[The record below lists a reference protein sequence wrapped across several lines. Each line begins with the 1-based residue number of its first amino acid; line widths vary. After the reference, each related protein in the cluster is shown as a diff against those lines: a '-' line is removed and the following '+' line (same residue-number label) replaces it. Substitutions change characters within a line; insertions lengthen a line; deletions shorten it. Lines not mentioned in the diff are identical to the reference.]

1 MNHLDTDLLQTSWFI
16 WGVVLMIAFPLLV
29 VILGELGHKLEKKN
43 SPWNELIRFIQRF
56 IIPQLV
62 LLLIF
67 TRLLEFEEDDVIVK
81 LIETLLW
88 IFLIYAAMTVV
99 NLLFFTDSQNP
110 RWRIRVPKL
119 LLDFARILVVAL
131 GTAFVL
137 SNIWELELGKMLA
150 ALGVGSIVLGLAL
163 QDTLSSLIAGFSLVS
178 SRQFRLDDWLEVDG
192 TVGKV
197 ININWRTMSLLD
209 RNEDVII
216 IPNSRLSSAKFLN
229 FSYPYPRH
237 VERVNF
243 DFSFDD
249 PPYKVKKALIDAALK
264 TEGILS
270 DPPPMVDLV
279 SYDEF
284 SIRHQV
290 RFFID
295 DYQKLPI
302 IRDRFVSS
310 IWYVARR
317 ESLTFPTR
325 SHEVSFFDAE
335 KPNEQQ
341 AQMNNTLETL
351 KHAPIFRDKSNQFL
365 NDLANDSTHLVY
377 GKGEFI
383 TQQNKRLPHF
393 LLLLLGEAIEYYQD
407 SEGEQHR
414 LNTLTKGDVF
424 GLVSLFRN
432 SPQTVS
438 IISLSDTSALAID
451 EKNMEKLLQQY
462 PTLSD
467 HIEQLIDTQQK
478 EINLIEH
485 RIASKHQIPLG

>member
-16 WGVVLMIAFPLLV
+16 WGIVLMIAFPLLV
-29 VILGELGHKLEKKN
+29 VILGELGHKLEKN
-43 SPWNELIRFIQRF
+43 DSPWNELIRFIQRF

-67 TRLLEFEEDDVIVK
+67 TRLLEFENDDVIVK

-99 NLLFFTDSQNP
+99 NLLFFTDSQNS

-119 LLDFARILVVAL
+119 LLDFSRILVVAL

-137 SNIWELELGKMLA
+137 SNIWGLELGRMLA

-163 QDTLSSLIAGFSLVS
+163 QDTLSSLIAGFSLIS

-237 VERVNF
+237 IERVDF

-249 PPYKVKKALIDAALK
+249 PPYKVKKALVDAALK
-264 TEGILS
+264 TEGVLS
-270 DPPPMVDLV
+270 EPMPIVDLI

-284 SIRHQV
+284 SIRHQI
-290 RFFID
+290 RFAIE

-302 IRDRFVSS
+302 IRDRFISS
-310 IWYVARR
+310 IWYVAKR
-317 ESLTFPTR
+317 EGLTFPTR
-325 SHEVSFFDAE
+325 AHEVAFIDVD
-335 KPNEQQ
+335 KHNEQQ
-341 AQMNNTLETL
+341 TRINKTLDIL
-351 KHAPIFRDKSNQFL
+351 QHAPIFRDKNDQLL
-365 NDLANDSTHLVY
+365 NDIASDSKHLVY

-393 LLLLLGEAIEYYQD
+393 LLILSGEATEYYQD
-407 SEGEQHR
+407 SEAGLHR
-414 LNTLTKGDVF
+414 LNTLNQGDVF

-438 IISLSDTSALAID
+438 IISLSDTMVLAIN
-451 EKNMEKLLQQY
+451 EHNMEKLLQQY

-467 HIEQLIDTQQK
+467 YIEQLIDAQQK
-478 EINLIEH
+478 EINLLEH
-485 RIASKHQIPLG
+485 RIASKHQLPLT

>member
-1 MNHLDTDLLQTSWFI
+1 MNHLDTDLLQTSWFV
-16 WGVVLMIAFPLLV
+16 WGIVLMIAFPLLV
-29 VILGELGHKLEKKN
+29 VILGELGHKLEKNN

-99 NLLFFTDSQNP
+99 NLLFFTDSQNS

-119 LLDFARILVVAL
+119 LLDFSRILVVAL

-137 SNIWELELGKMLA
+137 SNIWGLELGKMLA

-209 RNEDVII
+209 RNEDVIV
-216 IPNSRLSSAKFLN
+216 IPNSQLSSAKFLN

-237 VERVNF
+237 VERVDF

-270 DPPPMVDLV
+270 EPTPIVDLV

-284 SIRHQV
+284 SIRHQI
-290 RFFID
+290 RFFIE

-302 IRDRFVSS
+302 IRDRFISS
-310 IWYVARR
+310 IWYVAKR
-317 ESLTFPTR
+317 EGLTFPTR
-325 SHEVSFFDAE
+325 AHEVAFISADNH
-335 KPNEQQ
+335 NEQQ
-341 AQMNNTLETL
+341 TQIHETL
-351 KHAPIFRDKSNQFL
+351 HILQNAPIFRDKNDQLL
-365 NDLANDSTHLVY
+365 NDIASDSKHLVY

-393 LLLLLGEAIEYYQD
+393 LLILSGEATEYYQD
-407 SEGEQHR
+407 TEGELHH
-414 LNTLTKGDVF
+414 LNTLNQGDVF

-438 IISLSDTSALAID
+438 IISLSDTTVLAIN
-451 EKNMEKLLQQY
+451 EQNMEKILQQY

-467 HIEQLIDTQQK
+467 YIEQLIDAQQK
-478 EINLIEH
+478 EINLLEH
-485 RIASKHQIPLG
+485 RIASKHQLPLT